1 MATEVLLSLI
11 LVNSVYRMMRKTMLS
26 LLQNPATLCQGYP
39 NIFEAD
45 SIISQMF
52 RKIIPLNNKQ
62 ASGYFLLIS
71 LYCFINGVSLTSLS
85 LDANLYYLINVKM

>member
-1 MATEVLLSLI
+1 
-11 LVNSVYRMMRKTMLS
+11 
-26 LLQNPATLCQGYP
+26 
-39 NIFEAD
+39 
-45 SIISQMF
+45 MF

-85 LDANLYYLINVKM
+85 LDANLYCLINVKCDSEFKYFITNNYHFKIKTILEKLS